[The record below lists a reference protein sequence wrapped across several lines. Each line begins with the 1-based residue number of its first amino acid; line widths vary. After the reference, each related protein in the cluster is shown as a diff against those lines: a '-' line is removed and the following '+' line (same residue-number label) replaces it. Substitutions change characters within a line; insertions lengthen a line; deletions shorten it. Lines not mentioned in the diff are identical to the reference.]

1 MEIKCAAIFIGKVPS
16 VENYKHLEIINEQP
30 YLTKTSPYYFKIQG
44 QLEVTGRQYYD
55 LFVFSFKGDLSI
67 QVKFGEQFSIELL
80 DNVGWCFC
88 NFVTSEL
95 LLGKMKRNLDRTCD
109 ENYIVVV
116 EQRDYQIVQHA
127 FENN

>member
-1 MEIKCAAIFIGKVPS
+1 MNSLIWQKQAHITSKFKDNLKLQADNIMI
-16 VENYKHLEIINEQP
+16 
-30 YLTKTSPYYFKIQG
+30 YL
-44 QLEVTGRQYYD
+44 
-55 LFVFSFKGDLSI
+55 SFHSRVI

-80 DNVGWCFC
+80 DDVGWCFC
-88 NFVTSEL
+88 NFVASEL
-95 LLGKMKRNLDRTCD
+95 LLGKMKRNLDRICD